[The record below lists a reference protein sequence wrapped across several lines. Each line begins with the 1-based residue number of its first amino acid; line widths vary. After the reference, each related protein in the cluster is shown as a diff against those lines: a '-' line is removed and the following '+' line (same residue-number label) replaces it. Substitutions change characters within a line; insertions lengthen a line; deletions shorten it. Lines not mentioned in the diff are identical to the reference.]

1 MHRLLVLL
9 PAAALALS
17 TTPLFAQDAPEGA
30 YRDLWCGIA
39 FISAMKD
46 APFSEEDVAAARAAG
61 DTATEEQLGL
71 IAQADM
77 RDQFV
82 TGGTALVDKATASYK
97 GAGFTDDTFGTV
109 RTELEPK
116 VMAQIMGSGEGAEFQ
131 FEECASLLPGGDPT
145 AAPAQ

>member
-1 MHRLLVLL
+1 MNRLLVLL

-17 TTPLFAQDAPEGA
+17 SAPVFAQDAPEGA
-30 YRDLWCGIA
+30 YKDLWCGIA

-82 TGGTALVDKATASYK
+82 TGGTGLVDKATAAYK
-97 GAGFTDDTFGTV
+97 EAGFTDESFGTV

-116 VMAQIMGSGEGAEFQ
+116 VVEQISGSGETAEFQ
-131 FEECASLLPGGDPT
+131 FEECVALLPSDPM